1 MRAASSDQLDALVD
15 ATFRDRSLVGLAAG
29 AVLAGKPLLSRTVG
43 KANVEM
49 GRPVRPDT
57 RFRIASVSKTFTA
70 IALMQLVEQG
80 RVSLDD
86 PVNDHLKHFRVEH
99 SDPKV
104 SPVLIRHLL
113 THSSGLTDPLRR
125 RDLLNPSR
133 VFGTK
138 DGRPVSSLIE
148 RYGRVVRP
156 RVAPEREWMYSNDG
170 FAILGQ
176 VVEDVTATP
185 FAQHIQDGIFLP
197 LGMNRTNFEPYGGDR
212 DTAAVG
218 YRAKRTKIQ
227 PVTYRN
233 VPAIAA
239 GGAFSTLE
247 DLLLYMEALCGGGAN
262 RHGRILQPET
272 LASMFETHYCLAGRV
287 PYQGWCFFLE
297 SGDGHHVAF
306 HAGDLA
312 GFEAGLTIAPDSRAA
327 AFAVANRHA
336 GGAAQRLSLR
346 LLRTLLGLSPDE
358 PEDRNVPLNAEMADK
373 LVGDYRAAASMT
385 THIRSFMMAGGRLR
399 IRYEG
404 GNLVMRGRLGILRS
418 ARPLKPVA
426 TDDPLWY
433 RAHLH
438 GFYFEDT
445 DMNVVFGSNGDG
457 RVDYLQLG
465 LVGSRF
471 NRVTA

>member
-1 MRAASSDQLDALVD
+1 VSTDQLDALVD
-15 ATFRDRSLVGLAAG
+15 ATFHDRGLVGLAAG
-29 AVLAGKPLLSRTVG
+29 VVLADKPLLSRTAG
-43 KANVEM
+43 MANVEM
-49 GRPVRPDT
+49 GRPVTPDT

-70 IALMQLVEQG
+70 IALLRLVEQG

-104 SPVLIRHLL
+104 APVLIRHLL
-113 THSSGLTDPLRR
+113 THRSGLTDPLRR

-138 DGRPVSSLIE
+138 DGRPVPSLIE
-148 RYGRVVRP
+148 RYGRVVRT
-156 RVAPEREWMYSNDG
+156 RMAPEREWMYSNDG

-185 FAQHIQDGIFLP
+185 FAQHIQDAIFRP
-197 LGMNRTNFEPYGGDR
+197 LGMNRTNFEAHGGDR

-218 YRAKRTKIQ
+218 YRVKGIRIQ

-233 VPAIAA
+233 APTIAA
-239 GGAFSTLE
+239 GGAVSSLE
-247 DLLLYMEALCGGGAN
+247 DLLLYLEALCGDGAN
-262 RHGRILQPET
+262 RHGRILQPGT
-272 LASMFETHYCLAGRV
+272 LASMFETHYSLAGRV
-287 PYQGWCFFLE
+287 PYQGWCFFL
-297 SGDGHHVAF
+297 DRADDHRIAF
-306 HAGDLA
+306 HPGDLA

-327 AFAVANRHA
+327 AFAVANRRA
-336 GGAAQRLSLR
+336 GGAPQRLSLQ

-358 PEDRNVPLNAEMADK
+358 PDDRNVHIDAEVATR
-373 LVGDYRAAASMT
+373 LVGDYRAAAGMT

-404 GNLVMRGRLGILRS
+404 GNLVMRGRLGVLRS

-445 DMNVVFGSNGDG
+445 DMNVVFGSDGSG
-457 RVDYLQLG
+457 RVDRLELG

-471 NRVTA
+471 DRVTG